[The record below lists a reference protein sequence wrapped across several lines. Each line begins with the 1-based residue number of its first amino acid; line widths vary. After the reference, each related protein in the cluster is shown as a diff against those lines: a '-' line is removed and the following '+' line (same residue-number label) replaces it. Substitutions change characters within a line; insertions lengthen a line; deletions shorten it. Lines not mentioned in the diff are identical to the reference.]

1 MCVCVDVVEMPQ
13 CLDEISGSSPG
24 SSCVQRR
31 MKFLHFKETVSFVA
45 KKKVKSSN
53 KAIKSQGSE
62 DIGRQKTEL
71 HSNHSTS
78 LNRNQ
83 NK

>member
-45 KKKVKSSN
+45 KKKGKKQQQSHQ
-53 KAIKSQGSE
+53 ITRF
-62 DIGRQKTEL
+62 GRHWKTED
-71 HSNHSTS
+71 
-78 LNRNQ
+78 
-83 NK
+83 